1 MGTVGKRHQTPG
13 AVGYVRVSTEEQATS
28 GLSLESQRVAIDAE
42 CRQRRLPLL
51 AVYEDAGMSSASL
64 DRPGLARALEDLAA
78 GAASAL
84 MVAKLDRLSRS
95 VHDASGVML
104 QAQRQGWGLIAL
116 DVAVDTTTPQGEAMA
131 HMASVFAQLERRLIG
146 QRTADALAV
155 KKAQGVRLGRPLT
168 LPIDVADRIL
178 TARARG
184 DGWTTIAR
192 ALNEAQVPTARG
204 GRRWYPSSVRA
215 VVLSRSVDPGS
226 H

>member
-1 MGTVGKRHQTPG
+1 MGTVGKRHQALG
-13 AVGYVRVSTEEQATS
+13 AVGYVRVSAEEQAAS
-28 GLSLESQRVAIDAE
+28 GLSLESQRVAIDTE
-42 CRQRRLPLL
+42 CRRRRLPLL
-51 AVYEDAGMSSASL
+51 AVYEDAGMSSNSL

-146 QRTADALAV
+146 QRTAGALAV

-178 TARARG
+178 SARARG